1 MWNFGDGV
9 TTTIQNPTHAYTA
22 NGVYTVTLTVTF
34 CDGTVNSQTMQ
45 ISVGGIG
52 IDELESGAS
61 TISTY
66 PNPSTDVMTIRN
78 SADWSNVSIELIDI
92 TGRKMV
98 NETYN
103 VIEEGG
109 IQLKTAHFAPGNYL
123 LYINYLDEWNQPHF
137 TQRKIA
143 IE

>member
-1 MWNFGDGV
+1 
-9 TTTIQNPTHAYTA
+9 
-22 NGVYTVTLTVTF
+22 
-34 CDGTVNSQTMQ
+34 MQ

-66 PNPSTDVMTIRN
+66 PNPSTDIMTIRN

-98 NETYN
+98 NEKYN